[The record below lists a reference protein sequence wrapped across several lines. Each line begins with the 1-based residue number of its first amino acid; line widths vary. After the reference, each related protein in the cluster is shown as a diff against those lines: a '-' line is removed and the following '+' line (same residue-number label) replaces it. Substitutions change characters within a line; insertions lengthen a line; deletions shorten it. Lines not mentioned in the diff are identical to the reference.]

1 MNIVFFGSAAFSVK
15 IIEGILSTDH
25 TLSAIVCQP
34 DKVNGRNGKVEYSPV
49 KKFAL
54 AHDIPLYQFK
64 RLNKEGEQTLR
75 DLAPDIIVTASYGQ
89 IIKQNILD
97 IPKYA
102 IYNVHA
108 SLLPKYRGSA
118 PIQWAVINGDK
129 TTGVS
134 IMKTELGIDCGE
146 VYLKKSIEISEEDTA
161 SSMFEKLST
170 LGKDCIVEFLD
181 KFDILKNQGVPQ
193 DESLATHCRML
204 DISDECID
212 FDDTAVNVANKIKGM
227 DMEGSYFVY
236 KGVRYKVYF
245 AKISN
250 FGTGVAG
257 TILSAKPKVGLHI
270 ATRDGAVQIIKI
282 QPQGKKIMDAKDFL
296 NGCKFIEGDRVENI
310 I

>member
-1 MNIVFFGSAAFSVK
+1 MNIVFFGSADFSVK
-15 IIEGILSTDH
+15 IIEGILSTSH

-54 AHDIPLYQFK
+54 AHDIPLYQFRK
-64 RLNKEGEQTLR
+64 LNKEGEQVLR

-89 IIKQNILD
+89 IIRQNILD

-118 PIQWAVINGDK
+118 PIQWAVINGEK

-146 VYLKKSIEISEEDTA
+146 VYLTKSVEITEDDTA
-161 SSMFEKLST
+161 SSMFDKLST
-170 LGKDCIVEFLD
+170 LGMESIAEFLNNFDALKD
-181 KFDILKNQGVPQ
+181 KGVYQ

-204 DISDECID
+204 NVADEQID
-212 FDDTAVNVANKIKGM
+212 FDDTSVNVANKIKGM
-227 DMEGSYFVY
+227 DMVGSYFVY
-236 KGVRYKVYF
+236 KGLRYKVYF
-245 AKISN
+245 AKVSH
-250 FGTGVAG
+250 FGTGEAG
-257 TILSAKPKVGLHI
+257 TILSAKSKNGLHI

-296 NGCKFIEGDRVENI
+296 NGCKLIEGDKVENI